1 MPLIQERLVPVVQL
15 REWANRGR
23 LFAILDATDTPSVP
37 RKANELGPDRAVSLY
52 RGRAEEELWAIA
64 PFLVHLDVD
73 TLEWITDTLWPEPW
87 GIFALA
93 DESLDAIRLHFRRF
107 LTVEG
112 PNGESWYFRF
122 YDPRVL
128 PRYLASCTAEELATF
143 LGPVRAF
150 GVTDPISYGVKVLRS
165 SESSPSITQPRAV
178 IRR

>member
-1 MPLIQERLVPVVQL
+1 MPLLQEKIVPVIQL
-15 REWANRGR
+15 REWAARGR

-37 RKANELGPDRAVSLY
+37 PKAAELGPDRAVSLY

-64 PFLVHLDVD
+64 PFLVHLDQD
-73 TLEWITDTLWPEPW
+73 TLEWITDTLWPTPW
-87 GIFALA
+87 GVFAMA
-93 DESLDAIRLHFRRF
+93 DQSLDALRLHFRRF

-112 PNGESWYFRF
+112 PKGESWYFRF

-128 PRYLASCTAEELATF
+128 TKYLGSCTAEELTTF

-150 GVTDPISYGVKVLRS
+150 GVTDPVSYGVKILRKPDS
-165 SESSPSITQPRAV
+165 SSSATHPAV